1 MPRKKCPHH
10 FDSYQPTSMGPFSWQ
25 CEYGHCPL
33 VIPKITCADLCRPI
47 HAIINYSTFIF
58 PFESGNCV
66 KEGKKLQK
74 KIIPGKQKELLF
86 CSYWSAIMWKKYI
99 ADTSFNFKD
108 YNFCVNFIVLTR
120 S

>member
-10 FDSYQPTSMGPFSWQ
+10 FDSYQPTSIGPFSWQ

-74 KIIPGKQKELLF
+74 K
-86 CSYWSAIMWKKYI
+86 KKYLENKK
-99 ADTSFNFKD
+99 SFF
-108 YNFCVNFIVLTR
+108 FVVIEVL
-120 S
+120 SCEKNI